1 MMIPGAWEPRG
12 RSVDPVS
19 NVSNV
24 SNASGVGAVKPL
36 ASVPRQAVDGGGNN
50 QPHVD
55 AQRPEPAGW
64 LKVSIFAGTLIIAM
78 WLAMS
83 VFFQRVVG

>member
-1 MMIPGAWEPRG
+1 MMIPGTWEPRG

-19 NVSNV
+19 NVSSV
-24 SNASGVGAVKPL
+24 SAVGAVKPP
-36 ASVPRQAVDGGGNN
+36 APVPRQAVDGGGNN
-50 QPHVD
+50 QRPAD
-55 AQRPEPAGW
+55 AQRSDLAGW